1 VPHEQDHRHRP
12 GQQPRSAAITPAE
25 GHPRQAGQQDQAE
38 QGATKVDLALVGAQ
52 ESGIGLDRA
61 GPAQTRLVG
70 LERGPVTPRAGSAMG
85 RCRGG
90 RRKHSRASDG
100 GGLVAA
106 HSAKVITR
114 PYRNTPPELV
124 MA

>member
-61 GPAQTRLVG
+61 GLAQTRLVG
-70 LERGPVTPRAGSAMG
+70 LERGPVTQ
-85 RCRGG
+85 GG
-90 RRKHSRASDG
+90 ICG
-100 GGLVAA
+100 GGSLNSYSTLVTASYPAA
-106 HSAKVITR
+106 RCQPNERTVSVATTR
-114 PYRNTPPELV
+114 R
-124 MA
+124 